1 MATTRLNPSS
11 SARCPEGR
19 LTVDWRL
26 DGGSTDAYLVTVV
39 PVAMPGRPAVA
50 VSQTGA
56 EQLLISTL
64 PEAVEV
70 VVRCPGGTFPNGL
83 GISAQL
89 TLRIG
94 DTEVDRYI
102 LPRADISGT
111 SGATLVVLS
120 PHAGFWQIDIPADLV
135 RQTGPPEGEGPP
147 GPTSGVPQVGLA
159 QEAAYAARRSAGVAR
174 LPQHRR
180 SELHLAVDRS
190 ASLLPLVRDGSGQ
203 ALLELLLG
211 VNGVAGSQPDVAL
224 WSLDS
229 LPRSVPAGLTP
240 ANVDGRWV
248 GAFGAQAQTGGTLL
262 APLVAA
268 THTPTGARTVVVL
281 TDGVPA
287 DLDELRAALGTAR
300 AEGSRTR
307 WHLLALARSAGD
319 PGVQLEPWRDELQ
332 PLAPL
337 VADGLLS
344 CSALSPELSPGWL
357 VTRLTEPRDLRRAI
371 DALPFWSPS

>member
-1 MATTRLNPSS
+1 MATTRLNPSG

-26 DGGSTDAYLVTVV
+26 DGGLADGRLVTVIT
-39 PVAMPGRPAVA
+39 VAAPARPAAA

-56 EQLLISTL
+56 EQLLISAL

-70 VVRCPGGTFPNGL
+70 VVRCLGSTFPNGL

-94 DTEVDRYI
+94 EIEVDRYV

-111 SGATLVVLS
+111 SGTTLVVLT
-120 PHAGFWQIDIPADLV
+120 PHPGFWQLDVPADLG
-135 RQTGPPEGEGPP
+135 RQPGPADAIEGSGARTGPPLI
-147 GPTSGVPQVGLA
+147 GLA
-159 QEAAYAARRSAGVAR
+159 QAAAYAARRSAGTVR
-174 LPQHRR
+174 LSADRR

-190 ASLLPLVRDGSGQ
+190 ASVLPLVGGGSGQ

-211 VNGVAGSQPDVAL
+211 VNQVVGSQPDVAL

-229 LPRSVPAGLTP
+229 LPRSVPAGLSPT
-240 ANVDGRWV
+240 NVDGRWSS
-248 GAFGAQAQTGGTLL
+248 AFGAQAQTGGTLL

-268 THTPTGARTVVVL
+268 TGTTTGARTVVVL
-281 TDGVPA
+281 TDGIPA
-287 DLDELRAALGTAR
+287 DLEELRTALTSAR
-300 AEGSRTR
+300 ARGSPTR
-307 WHLLALARSAGD
+307 WHLLALARSLAD

-337 VADGLLS
+337 ITDGLLT
-344 CSALSPELSPGWL
+344 CSALSPAVSPGWL
-357 VTRLTEPRDLRRAI
+357 ATRLAEPGHLRLAI
-371 DALPFWSPS
+371 DALPFWSPL